1 MRNPLECWVVGLSS
15 FVAPRNAVQYNVNI
29 ALIRRAKRLNDENGH
44 ARSWRCEMGEAPSP
58 LAWRAW
64 NLTNRLFWKNNKRML
79 PVYSAQQDGN
89 QHGSAKD
96 ILRLT
101 VTTTNLTRTI
111 SNYLSLEIVLRIF
124 IPYFMRSFAFLY
136 LRSPQFNW
144 ITTRTA
150 TGEPLH

>member
-1 MRNPLECWVVGLSS
+1 
-15 FVAPRNAVQYNVNI
+15 
-29 ALIRRAKRLNDENGH
+29 
-44 ARSWRCEMGEAPSP
+44 
-58 LAWRAW
+58 
-64 NLTNRLFWKNNKRML
+64 ML

-89 QHGSAKD
+89 QQGSAKD

-136 LRSPQFNW
+136 LRSPQFN
-144 ITTRTA
+144 
-150 TGEPLH
+150 